1 MRFIDKA
8 VCRIFCS
15 VFFVLVVIFL
25 AGCNITPVKSSPMQ
39 TYCQPELPFLLGQP
53 YSRLYVEVD
62 RTENVEIPEGVLD
75 ELEEFLGKY
84 CNKPD
89 GIEIVI
95 DDVIP
100 NSEYKERSAELVGN
114 LFIDG
119 PAVGNDDKTAYLY
132 VFFYDSSKMG
142 EQPYCRTPHVNHAYP
157 SAIFYDIDFARIIK
171 DRFAR
176 SMMLHETGHV
186 LGLCKNT
193 EHGDGG
199 HCAND
204 GCIMSKI
211 MVSISKVILGLPL
224 EKLDLCTDCQ
234 NDLKMLQ
241 TENQAGKM
249 SFNGPF
255 LVRQED
261 GYWVASLP
269 VSDLVSFT
277 GTDTFDWQETLGIF
291 KQYVKNYEKP
301 LQEDLNSRLHHLMAY
316 DIDES
321 PEAIKNEFE
330 MLKRAEKDHNTS
342 VVLCARRYIKELK
355 TAVGE

>member
-1 MRFIDKA
+1 M
-8 VCRIFCS
+8 
-15 VFFVLVVIFL
+15 
-25 AGCNITPVKSSPMQ
+25 
-39 TYCQPELPFLLGQP
+39 LGQP

-62 RTENVEIPEGVLD
+62 RIENVDIPKGVLD

-84 CNKPD
+84 CDKPD

-100 NSEYKERSAELVGN
+100 KSEYMGRSAEIVGN

-119 PAVGNDDKTAYLY
+119 PAVGSDNNNTAYLY

-142 EQPYCRTPHVNHAYP
+142 EQPYCRTPHVDHAYP

-211 MVSISKVILGLPL
+211 VVSISKVILGLPL
-224 EKLDLCTDCQ
+224 DKLDLCADCQ

-241 TENQAGKM
+241 TANQAGKM

-277 GTDTFDWQETLGIF
+277 GTDTFDWRQSLGAF
-291 KQYVKNYEKP
+291 KQYVKDYEKP
-301 LQEDLNSRLHHLMAY
+301 LQDDLNSRLHYFMAY

-321 PEAIKNEFE
+321 PEAIKDELE
-330 MLKRAEKDHNTS
+330 KLKRAEKDHNQS
-342 VVLCARRYIKELK
+342 VKIGAKKFIEKIESLP
-355 TAVGE
+355 GEK